1 MLDAVFD
8 DGQDVSEPDVE
19 RDGALHK
26 ADRDLPRVGFEQA
39 PWQSTEN
46 VVAGFH
52 FPGCVE
58 KDKMKELNFRKKKT
72 CIPNY
77 SAFLPAAIARR
88 SISAPRNVG
97 ALWSIFSQLDLILQY
112 WSIKEQF

>member
-58 KDKMKELNFRKKKT
+58 KDKMKELNFRKKSLLLCCK
-72 CIPNY
+72 IPIMH
-77 SAFLPAAIARR
+77 SA
-88 SISAPRNVG
+88 
-97 ALWSIFSQLDLILQY
+97 D
-112 WSIKEQF
+112 QFAVLKV